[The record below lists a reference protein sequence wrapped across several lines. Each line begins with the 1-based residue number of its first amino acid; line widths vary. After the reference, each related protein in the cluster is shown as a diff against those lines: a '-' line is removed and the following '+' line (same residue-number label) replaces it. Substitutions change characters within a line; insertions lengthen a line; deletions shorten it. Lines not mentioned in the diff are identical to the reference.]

1 MSTFE
6 IFLNFMRSLVGSSCS
21 SARNSVLVALKRDR
35 HKLDSARI
43 VKDDSEADQ
52 AADSLTRTCAQVAAL
67 FEHHH
72 HMWLVG
78 VFFFSIE

>member
-1 MSTFE
+1 MQFGWE
-6 IFLNFMRSLVGSSCS
+6 FLQFCS
-21 SARNSVLVALKRDR
+21 EQCLVALKRDR

-72 HMWLVG
+72 HMWLVS
-78 VFFFSIE
+78 VLKRLCVEQTCLSDVI